1 MLHLTQLGFR
11 TFNLVEV
18 LNQLVVV
25 LIEIQS
31 AMLKSNGLV
40 GRILGKQS
48 AARYLNF
55 IQFVSQLRRMNGGV
69 TRTV

>member
-55 IQFVSQLRRMNGGV
+55 I
-69 TRTV
+69 